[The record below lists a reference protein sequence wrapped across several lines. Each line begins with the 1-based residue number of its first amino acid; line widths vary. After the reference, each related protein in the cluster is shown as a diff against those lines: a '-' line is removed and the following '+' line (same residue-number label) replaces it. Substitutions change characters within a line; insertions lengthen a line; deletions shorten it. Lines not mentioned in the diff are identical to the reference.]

1 MKPVMQKSDKLVLY
15 AALLGSLLLLSPGIS
30 RAENWANL
38 PPAQQQLLAPLASV
52 WDKLETAEQKS
63 FIGVARAYPQLP
75 AEKQQRLREQ
85 ISAWAALTPAQRHR
99 AREKF
104 TAFSKVPAE
113 KREAVKQM
121 VREQEAKPD
130 AQK

>member
-1 MKPVMQKSDKLVLY
+1 MIQKSNKLFLH
-15 AALLGSLLLLSPGIS
+15 AALLGGILLLSPAIVL
-30 RAENWANL
+30 AENWANL
-38 PPAQQQLLAPLASV
+38 PPDQQQLLAPLAAT
-52 WDKLETAEQKS
+52 WNKLETAEQKS
-63 FIGVARAYPQLP
+63 FIGVAKAYPQLP

-85 ISAWAALTPAQRHR
+85 IASWAALTPAQRHQ

-130 AQK
+130 AR